1 MTDQNKEDKPQPKKK
16 NLLRSGMIVSASTLL
31 SRILGLI
38 RDVIIANLLGASLAA
53 DVFFFANRIPNFFRR
68 LFADGAFNQAF
79 VPILAEYNAK
89 DHHTCKDFI
98 CLVTGTMGFVI
109 SIITILGVLGSSVIA
124 AIFGWGWYLDSF
136 KSDVGAEKFA
146 LASLLL
152 KITFPYL
159 WFVTITA
166 IFGAVLNTN
175 KKFAIPAL
183 SPCLLNISTIACA
196 LLLSPHLEQPAVGL
210 AIGIFLGGLIQL
222 LFQLP
227 FIINLKLL
235 GIPKFNWHLEGI
247 VKIRKLMLPAIF
259 GVSVDQINLLITTA
273 LASFLATGAI
283 SYLYYSERILEFPLG
298 MFAVAISTVILP
310 SLSRGNVADDLE
322 KFHRTMD
329 WGIRMVLLLGI
340 PAMFGIIVLRELII
354 ATIFM
359 HGEFSTEDVT
369 KSAASL
375 FACCIGLLSF
385 MLVKVLAPGF
395 YAKQDT
401 KTPVK
406 YAIISVISNICFN
419 LTLVYPLGYIGL
431 ALSTA
436 LSGTINML
444 LLVRGLHTKNIYQIN
459 KETIIYGFKL
469 LIGAIAMTVAIYFL
483 LPNLETLTSFS
494 IVERTLWLF
503 GLIAFGA
510 IVYFVVSFLC
520 GIRKA
525 DLRVN
530 EEL

>member
-1 MTDQNKEDKPQPKKK
+1 MTEHTENKPQKKK
-16 NLLRSGMIVSASTLL
+16 NLLKSGMIVSASTLL
-31 SRILGLI
+31 SRILGLV

-79 VPILAEYNAK
+79 VPVLAEYSAK
-89 DHHTCKDFI
+89 DHRTCRDFI
-98 CLVTGTMGFVI
+98 SMVTGTLGAVI
-109 SIITILGVLGSSVIA
+109 SLVTIIGVFGSSVVA
-124 AIFGWGWYLDSF
+124 AVFGWGWYVDSLN
-136 KSDVGAEKFA
+136 SDTGAEKFA

-166 IFGAVLNTN
+166 IFGAVLNSN
-175 KKFAIPAL
+175 KKFAVPAL
-183 SPCLLNISTIACA
+183 SPCLLNISTISCA

-210 AIGIFLGGLIQL
+210 AIGIFLGGLAQL

-235 GIPKFNWHLEGI
+235 GLPKFNWNHEGI
-247 VKIRKLMLPAIF
+247 VKIRTLMLPAIF
-259 GVSVDQINLLITTA
+259 GISVDQINILVSTTI
-273 LASFLATGAI
+273 ASFLATGAI

-298 MFAVAISTVILP
+298 MFAIAISTVILP
-310 SLSRGNVADDLE
+310 SLSRGAVSSDTA
-322 KFHRTMD
+322 KFTRTMD
-329 WGIRMVLLLGI
+329 WGVRMVLLLGI

-359 HGEFSTEDVT
+359 HGEFSTGDVV
-369 KSAASL
+369 KSSASL
-375 FACCIGLLSF
+375 FACTLGLLSF
-385 MLVKVLAPGF
+385 MLVKVFAPGF
-395 YAKQDT
+395 YARQDT
-401 KTPVK
+401 KSPVK
-406 YAIISVISNICFN
+406 YAAVAVLSNIFFN
-419 LTLVYPLGYIGL
+419 LALVFPFDYIGL

-436 LSGTINML
+436 ISGTINML
-444 LLVRGLHTKNIYQIN
+444 LLARGLHRKNIYQISRDTCN
-459 KETIIYGFKL
+459 FALKL
-469 LIGAIAMTVAIYFL
+469 FISATAMAAAITLL
-483 LPNLETLTSFS
+483 LPEVEYIADLS
-494 IVERTLWLF
+494 IEMRALWLA
-503 GLIAFGA
+503 GLISLGA
-510 IVYFVVSFLC
+510 AVYFTTGLIC

>member
-1 MTDQNKEDKPQPKKK
+1 MTEHTENKPQKKK
-16 NLLRSGMIVSASTLL
+16 NLLKSGMIVSASTLL
-31 SRILGLI
+31 SRILGLV

-79 VPILAEYNAK
+79 VPVLAEYSAK
-89 DHHTCKDFI
+89 DH
-98 CLVTGTMGFVI
+98 V
-109 SIITILGVLGSSVIA
+109 
-124 AIFGWGWYLDSF
+124 FGWGWYVDSLN
-136 KSDVGAEKFA
+136 SDTGAEKFA

-166 IFGAVLNTN
+166 IFGAVLNSN
-175 KKFAIPAL
+175 KKFAVPAL
-183 SPCLLNISTIACA
+183 SPCLLNISTISCA

-210 AIGIFLGGLIQL
+210 AIGIFLGGLAQL

-235 GIPKFNWHLEGI
+235 GLPKFNWNHEGI
-247 VKIRKLMLPAIF
+247 VKIRTLMLPAIF
-259 GVSVDQINLLITTA
+259 GISVDQINILVSTTI
-273 LASFLATGAI
+273 ASFLATGAI

-298 MFAVAISTVILP
+298 MFAIAISTVILP
-310 SLSRGNVADDLE
+310 SLSRGAVSSDTA
-322 KFHRTMD
+322 KFTRTMD
-329 WGIRMVLLLGI
+329 WGVRMVLLLGI

-359 HGEFSTEDVT
+359 HGEFSTGDVV
-369 KSAASL
+369 KSSASL
-375 FACCIGLLSF
+375 FACTLGLLSF
-385 MLVKVLAPGF
+385 MLVKVFAPGF
-395 YAKQDT
+395 YARQDT
-401 KTPVK
+401 KSPVK
-406 YAIISVISNICFN
+406 YAAVAVLSNIFFN
-419 LTLVYPLGYIGL
+419 LALVFPFDYIGL

-436 LSGTINML
+436 ISGTINML
-444 LLVRGLHTKNIYQIN
+444 LLARGLHRKNIYQISRDTCN
-459 KETIIYGFKL
+459 FALKL
-469 LIGAIAMTVAIYFL
+469 FISAAAMAAAITLL
-483 LPNLETLTSFS
+483 LPEVEYIADLS
-494 IVERTLWLF
+494 IEMRALWLA
-503 GLIAFGA
+503 GLISLGA
-510 IVYFVVSFLC
+510 AVYFTTGLIC